1 MQLPKEPAIP
11 TRVTLETMSGE
22 GWQPHEATIANL
34 TRTEVW
40 IRIEETPGEFVNPG
54 SPVRLVLSSPDGGVR
69 TAETRV
75 LWRIGIDVL
84 LLILMRPTLW
94 DPPSRRAHSRARL
107 AIPVSLRLDGGAPP
121 LSART
126 TNVGVGGF
134 FCVAGGPVAAG
145 SQFPVSLW
153 LSPAESFDCLAEVV
167 RVEDDPDDPTGRQT
181 VLAFRFL
188 DLTLDD
194 QARLAS
200 ALVALADDVDENDVP
215 LAWRSTEAA
224 TRP

>member
-1 MQLPKEPAIP
+1 VAIP
-11 TRVTLETMSGE
+11 
-22 GWQPHEATIANL
+22 A
-34 TRTEVW
+34 
-40 IRIEETPGEFVNPG
+40 
-54 SPVRLVLSSPDGGVR
+54 
-69 TAETRV
+69 
-75 LWRIGIDVL
+75 
-84 LLILMRPTLW
+84 
-94 DPPSRRAHSRARL
+94 
-107 AIPVSLRLDGGAPP
+107 SLRLDGGAPP

-167 RVEDDPDDPTGRQT
+167 RVEDDPDDATGRQA

>member
-1 MQLPKEPAIP
+1 MQLPKEPTIP
-11 TRVTLETMSGE
+11 TRVTLETMSGD

-40 IRIEETPGEFVNPG
+40 IRIEETPEEFVNPG

-75 LWRIGIDVL
+75 LWRIGVDVL

-94 DPPSRRAHSRARL
+94 DPPSRRAHSRARV
-107 AIPVSLRLDGGAPP
+107 AIPASLRLDGGAPP

-167 RVEDDPDDPTGRQT
+167 RVEDDPDDATGRQA